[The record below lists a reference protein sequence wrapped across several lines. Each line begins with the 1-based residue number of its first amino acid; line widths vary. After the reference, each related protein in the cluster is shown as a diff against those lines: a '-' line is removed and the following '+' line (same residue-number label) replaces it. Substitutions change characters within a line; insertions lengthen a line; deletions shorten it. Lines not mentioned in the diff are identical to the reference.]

1 MLRIEADALQAHL
14 AIALFAFLDARAD
27 ARLAIE
33 QSRTLTRA
41 VSSGH
46 DDSTG
51 RKRSV
56 PQIANELA
64 SLTWDPTSGST
75 PAYEK
80 WCRPRRTP
88 LVVSGSIGVMPS
100 IGS

>member
-27 ARLAIE
+27 ATLTIE
-33 QSRTLTRA
+33 QSHTLTRA

-64 SLTWDPTSGST
+64 SLTWDPTSGLH
-75 PAYEK
+75 A
-80 WCRPRRTP
+80 RPTKNAVGLAGRLSSSRGR
-88 LVVSGSIGVMPS
+88 SG
-100 IGS
+100 